1 MLIESHLEGSQ
12 LIPVSTEMEIEE
24 RIQQDSDPRLVGCFL
39 NGSGKDVPCTVCSYI
54 RFNFMY
60 T

>member
-12 LIPVSTEMEIEE
+12 LVPVSTEMEIEE

-39 NGSGKDVPCTVCSYI
+39 NGSGKDVPCHVQYVAI
-54 RFNFMY
+54 
-60 T
+60 